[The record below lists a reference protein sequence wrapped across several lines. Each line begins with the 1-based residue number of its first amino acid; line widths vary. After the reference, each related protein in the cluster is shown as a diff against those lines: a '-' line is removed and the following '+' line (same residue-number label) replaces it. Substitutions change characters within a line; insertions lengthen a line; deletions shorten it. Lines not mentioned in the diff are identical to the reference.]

1 MLLTWCVR
9 RVVQRKQICQLDTHL
24 DYNNLG
30 TTITTCRLF
39 TIESVDNQQSRREHV
54 HSINKYQ
61 KLNVSRLP
69 LLESYNQ
76 SRLSHR
82 SGRPSTRIGYRQARI
97 SRCIRTLR
105 SYHGAVGSYDHGGSP
120 NTSTNYQPTDAHRN
134 RYKRRHGSHTVS
146 INRD

>member
-1 MLLTWCVR
+1 MTWCVR

-82 SGRPSTRIGYRQARI
+82 SGRPSTRIGYRQTGI
-97 SRCIRTLR
+97 SRCVRTLR
-105 SYHGAVGSYDHGGSP
+105 SYHGAVDSYDHGGP
-120 NTSTNYQPTDAHRN
+120 HNTSTHHRPTNTRSN
-134 RYKRRHGSHTVS
+134 RYWRHHGPHTGDVTCH
-146 INRD
+146 

>member
-1 MLLTWCVR
+1 MIFTDLFEISDLWRHLANFFIISKMTWCVR

-69 LLESYNQ
+69 LLESYNP

-82 SGRPSTRIGYRQARI
+82 SGRPSTRIGYRQTGI

-105 SYHGAVGSYDHGGSP
+105 SYHGAIGSYDPVSYTHL
-120 NTSTNYQPTDAHRN
+120 TLPT
-134 RYKRRHGSHTVS
+134 T
-146 INRD
+146 